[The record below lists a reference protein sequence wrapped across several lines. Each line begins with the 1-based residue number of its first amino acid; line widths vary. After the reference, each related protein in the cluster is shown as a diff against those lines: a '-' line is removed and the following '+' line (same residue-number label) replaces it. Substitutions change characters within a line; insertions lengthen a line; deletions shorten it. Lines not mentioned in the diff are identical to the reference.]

1 MTVQSDLADW
11 LAKLLRLACCETAPD
26 GERLAALNRLSA
38 TVAAHDVDWDAALSG
53 FNEEQLRR
61 VFDEGYQRGHADGR
75 QQAHPA
81 RDWTP
86 AAGTSAEA
94 GSDAKRIWAIVEASE
109 RAIGLSLLSDWEITF
124 LNRRT
129 ILQISRPNVCQP
141 KAMGRARST
150 RSINAP
156 VRHPNRLGH
165 LAQCLGRTR
174 KESTMNVNDLYPS
187 RYLKASDLG
196 GVPHVLK
203 ILRIEVQDI
212 GNPQKPDRKPVM
224 YFADKEKRLVSNKT
238 KALAIAARFGPD
250 MGPWIGKDI
259 EMFSTIVSGPSGPV
273 EGIRVRPVEQA
284 AAQPTPQAATG
295 TAQEAVFN

>member
-124 LNRRT
+124 LKGIAERF
-129 ILQISRPNVCQP
+129 S
-141 KAMGRARST
+141 KYRARMYVSQKQW
-150 RSINAP
+150 A
-156 VRHPNRLGH
+156 VLDRL
-165 LAQCLGRTR
+165 
-174 KESTMNVNDLYPS
+174 E
-187 RYLKASDLG
+187 ASMRQYG
-196 GVPHVLK
+196 
-203 ILRIEVQDI
+203 ILIDW
-212 GNPQKPDRKPVM
+212 
-224 YFADKEKRLVSNKT
+224 
-238 KALAIAARFGPD
+238 AI
-250 MGPWIGKDI
+250 
-259 EMFSTIVSGPSGPV
+259 
-273 EGIRVRPVEQA
+273 
-284 AAQPTPQAATG
+284 
-295 TAQEAVFN
+295 